1 MSDYKDYVI
10 VRVGKEFPTVYEA
23 PAHMHLEKGEAV
35 VVETD
40 EGEVTGTVES
50 SVTVSKKY
58 DYEVIQFILLCAG
71 CYEPLKRVLYRIQYI
86 PMKFDD

>member
-10 VRVGKEFPTVYEA
+10 VRVGQNFPEVYEA
-23 PAHMHLEKGEAV
+23 PAHTHLEKGDAV

-40 EGEVTGTVES
+40 EGDVTGTVES

-58 DYEVIQFILLCAG
+58 DNEMIQFMLLCAG
-71 CYEPLKRVLYRIQYI
+71 CHEPLKRVRYKIEYI
-86 PMKFDD
+86 SMNFDD